1 MPSTPTADI
10 IDIRAIFKKILA
22 RWWWFLITC
31 TISGAA
37 GVAYLKTTPK
47 NYIIQAKMLMGEG
60 NRTGF
65 GQKEDFLKGMSLVRG
80 NAALDDDIALM
91 TSRSNMLKT
100 LQRLSFGLSYH
111 ETHNFLTVERYDYPP
126 FLIKLDSMA
135 VQVSGVPIHVELNKE
150 AGTYRVWA
158 EEKNVSLYNV
168 QKQEMEPEFIEKYAV
183 DQTTPIG
190 EPFVGDHLSFTID
203 FPEDRSYDP
212 RSDYF
217 FRIISLEAQLMNYGS
232 RLSVEEP
239 DGDGHIVKIGL
250 VGNVPSKESAFINKL
265 METYIEGEL
274 YKQQQ
279 KGLKTISFID
289 EQIGTVSDSLRRV
302 ESSMENFRG
311 SSNVMISAA
320 STSDALFQERS
331 RLEDERSAVLRR
343 RNYCASVLEK
353 IRSSSDLRNVPAP
366 SSSGIE
372 DPVLNNLVI
381 EITRLSADLA
391 ALNLSTGARSNP
403 TVIAMERRIK
413 SLTASLA
420 QTAESL
426 VEQADMGMEELNRR
440 LGTINYQFNQL
451 PENERRLVNIERKF
465 KLSDNLYNYLM
476 EKRAEAGIAIAADQ
490 VDKTIVD
497 EARVEGGGAVG
508 PQKKMV
514 LGGALFAGI
523 AVPILIIL
531 LLDFF
536 DDRIGDVDELKRAS
550 RLTLLAV
557 IPSSKRRRVMPDEP
571 KSMLAE
577 AFRTARINLQ
587 YLNANVPRQVIGFTS
602 STSGEGKTFCAVNLA
617 TVMALSGKRT
627 LIIDADMRRPNV
639 ARMLEMEDGAGLS
652 SWLIGEATIQ
662 DIVRKTDVPGLDM
675 ISAGPIPPNPSEL
688 AESSRF
694 SDLLVAMRE
703 GYDHIVVD
711 SSPIGLV
718 SEFVVVMGHLD
729 VTLYV
734 VRERHTKRGAMRV
747 INELAEQGKL
757 GRVDLLF
764 NDVKSDHA
772 DGYGYYTK

>member
-465 KLSDNLYNYLM
+465 KL
-476 EKRAEAGIAIAADQ
+476 
-490 VDKTIVD
+490 
-497 EARVEGGGAVG
+497 
-508 PQKKMV
+508 
-514 LGGALFAGI
+514 
-523 AVPILIIL
+523 
-531 LLDFF
+531 
-536 DDRIGDVDELKRAS
+536 RI
-550 RLTLLAV
+550 
-557 IPSSKRRRVMPDEP
+557 P
-571 KSMLAE
+571 
-577 AFRTARINLQ
+577 RT
-587 YLNANVPRQVIGFTS
+587 
-602 STSGEGKTFCAVNLA
+602 
-617 TVMALSGKRT
+617 
-627 LIIDADMRRPNV
+627 
-639 ARMLEMEDGAGLS
+639 
-652 SWLIGEATIQ
+652 
-662 DIVRKTDVPGLDM
+662 
-675 ISAGPIPPNPSEL
+675 
-688 AESSRF
+688 
-694 SDLLVAMRE
+694 
-703 GYDHIVVD
+703 
-711 SSPIGLV
+711 
-718 SEFVVVMGHLD
+718 
-729 VTLYV
+729 
-734 VRERHTKRGAMRV
+734 
-747 INELAEQGKL
+747 
-757 GRVDLLF
+757 
-764 NDVKSDHA
+764 
-772 DGYGYYTK
+772 